1 MRILAFTLK
10 WLRQDE
16 ILAPPLPPSADE
28 LETSITMVITMV
40 IIMVTM
46 VIIIII
52 IMVIIITIKAV
63 REYSSWQ
70 IFASTNL
77 WMSSDLGN
85 VTNMGA
91 HNNFVGKNVNP
102 NDFSKSSRKYQWLF
116 LMQNES
122 PFIVSKEHWYH
133 CETKAERVQKRQNQP
148 GH

>member
-46 VIIIII
+46 VIIMVIIIII

-63 REYSSWQ
+63 REYSS
-70 IFASTNL
+70 
-77 WMSSDLGN
+77 
-85 VTNMGA
+85 
-91 HNNFVGKNVNP
+91 
-102 NDFSKSSRKYQWLF
+102 
-116 LMQNES
+116 
-122 PFIVSKEHWYH
+122 
-133 CETKAERVQKRQNQP
+133 
-148 GH
+148 